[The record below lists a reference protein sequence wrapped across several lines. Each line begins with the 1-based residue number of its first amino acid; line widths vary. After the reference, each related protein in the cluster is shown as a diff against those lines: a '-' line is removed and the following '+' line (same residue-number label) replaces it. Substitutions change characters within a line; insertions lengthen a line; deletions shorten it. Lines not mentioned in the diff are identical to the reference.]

1 MKRKQALAILLSA
14 VLSFTSCTPLGMM
27 TVSASENDESV
38 VIEAEQDGGQE
49 IVSGDEAD
57 TAVGEDF
64 SVQETASDAGTFVVS
79 DPIDA
84 TVDPEQGDIGQESSD
99 ETVIE
104 GGDEAGDASA
114 DENEGLSSVPEIV
127 PDGTEAGAGDETAVI
142 PAEQDVFSD
151 DTGVSTDLLLLIGK
165 FQPPRSRG
173 STIILLILRTVTQ
186 TIPQLPEMYLLT

>member
-104 GGDEAGDASA
+104 GGDEAGDASE

-151 DTGVSTDLLLLIGK
+151 DTGVSTDAGD
-165 FQPPRSRG
+165 
-173 STIILLILRTVTQ
+173 T
-186 TIPQLPEMYLLT
+186 